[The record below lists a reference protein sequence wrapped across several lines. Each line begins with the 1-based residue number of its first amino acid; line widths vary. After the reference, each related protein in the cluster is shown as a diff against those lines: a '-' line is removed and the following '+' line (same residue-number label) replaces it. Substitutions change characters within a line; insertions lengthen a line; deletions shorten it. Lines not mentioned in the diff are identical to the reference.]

1 MQTYTCI
8 NCEKQIKGRPDKK
21 YCSSNCK
28 NQYNYNRRKQT
39 KSETK
44 AIDSILHR
52 NREIL
57 DTLMG
62 SKRVKMEISKT
73 ELTLMGFQYKYFTGT
88 HINKVG
94 KLYHIVY
101 NFAWME
107 FTQQKVLIIKDRKLK

>member
-8 NCEKQIKGRPDKK
+8 NCEKQFKGRPDKK
-21 YCSSNCK
+21 YCSSDCK
-28 NQYNYNRRKQT
+28 NHYNYNRRKQT

-44 AIDSILHR
+44 DIDSILHR

-62 SKRVKMEISKT
+62 PKRVKMEIPKT
-73 ELTLMGFQYKYFTGT
+73 ELTLMGFQYKYITGIHT
-88 HINKVG
+88 NKVG

-107 FTQQKVLIIKDRKLK
+107 FTQQKVLIVKDRKL